1 MENKFTT
8 IDGKEVALEKATSSG
23 TPHLGSYTVKGDYV
37 IAPAIIKELLSVK
50 KYKKTTFKN
59 SVFCTSF
66 LPVYGELTFE
76 VVYEKNS
83 VNSSALATIYL
94 LENEYKVN
102 GYLQNTIK
110 TKIGEYIGDLE
121 GFIEAS
127 YVKFNISILPVGES
141 KNYKVSDDEKLQGYI
156 VARQQFN
163 NLLERI
169 SKEECDKI
177 YEDYFTKRLEILN
190 SLGSS
195 FSKAVLDKFKSEY
208 SKIEK
213 YFLKEKDYRALSEL
227 LDKCIE
233 DFSGTKLEYKDQEE
247 EFQKKILPI
256 LTLFIR
262 EMEKANEK
270 ATKKAKNML
279 GRKDK
284 EKIEDIV
291 KQEESATP
299 SKSNVGV
306 DKSPLTALIK
316 ATNSKVMT
324 PRGTSSK
331 VKLDSLLDR
340 LNNITENFKLVDGF
354 EKTINKTPKAPTKE
368 KTEDKT
374 AFDELREHI
383 TNEDEQ
389 VPNVNNLGS
398 DVKILDDKDFEGG
411 NNNVLEELKKE
422 EGSEKSSKKEEYFK
436 NEVGEKTQTFE
447 RSEKL
452 TTNLV
457 ETPET
462 AISNEFSFDDFT
474 K

>member
-8 IDGKEVALEKATSSG
+8 FDDKEVALEKATSAG
-23 TPHLGSYTVKGDYV
+23 TPHLGSYTEKGDYI
-37 IAPAIIKELLSVK
+37 IAPAIVKELLSVK

-83 VNSSALATIYL
+83 INNTALATIYL

-110 TKIGEYIGDLE
+110 TKIGEHIGPLD
-121 GFIEAS
+121 GFIEES
-127 YVKFNISILPVGES
+127 YNKFNISILPVGES

-177 YEDYFTKRLEILN
+177 YEEYFTKRLEVLN
-190 SLGSS
+190 TLGSS
-195 FSKAVLDKFKSEY
+195 FSKAVLQKFKSEY
-208 SKIEK
+208 AKIEK

-233 DFSGTKLEYKDQEE
+233 DFSGTKPEYKEQEE

-256 LTLFIR
+256 LTLFIQD
-262 EMEKANEK
+262 MEKANEK
-270 ATKKAKNML
+270 ATNKAKNML

-291 KQEESATP
+291 KQEKEASP

-306 DKSPLTALIK
+306 DKAPVAPLIK
-316 ATNSKVMT
+316 GEAPKVMT
-324 PRGTSSK
+324 PRGAASK
-331 VKLDSLLDR
+331 AKLGGDLFDR
-340 LNNITENFKLVDGF
+340 LNKITQDIEGLKDI
-354 EKTINKTPKAPTKE
+354 EKDLKEAQKETQKIKQDEKNNKAVNDIIT
-368 KTEDKT
+368 
-374 AFDELREHI
+374 HI
-383 TNEDEQ
+383 TGEGSSVSDNTIVNE
-389 VPNVNNLGS
+389 
-398 DVKILDDKDFEGG
+398 FG
-411 NNNVLEELKKE
+411 NNNGAGLESIENTENIKKE
-422 EGSEKSSKKEEYFK
+422 FAEEKEKSEPKP
-436 NEVGEKTQTFE
+436 NIPNIPNQNIPPE
-447 RSEKL
+447 RNVPNNDVKVLDDPGSDF
-452 TTNLV
+452 
-457 ETPET
+457 
-462 AISNEFSFDDFT
+462 SEFSM
-474 K
+474 